1 MQGEGP
7 SAEDSRRRSFKRSDE
22 EIIDQLKRNDR
33 AGRFMILGFLV
44 SLISSVVLVLM
55 GRFGA
60 VPRVVAEYLAA
71 APLIVWV
78 LATIFLFGRQFAPA
92 PEADE
97 ERILRRR
104 IDSIQS
110 RWRWIIVVAV
120 FTAFTTTFSTSFAL
134 GRPNI
139 RYPLLAPFAGASLA
153 VVILCASQLAALLWS
168 PAARA
173 ATHSDCRRANFRSAP
188 ARARLQGRIS
198 CDDDHGCRR
207 ASGVSCI
214 KSPRLTG
221 PALCWLLFAGFAIPT
236 LYYVILQWRAG
247 AGE

>member
-153 VVILCASQLAALLWS
+153 VVILLYSLAAFYGPGYMGRKYRIANDELDRALH
-168 PAARA
+168 ARA
-173 ATHSDCRRANFRSAP
+173 FKAGYLAMMIMVAGALP
-188 ARARLQGRIS
+188 AFLYRPA
-198 CDDDHGCRR
+198 
-207 ASGVSCI
+207 
-214 KSPRLTG
+214 LTG